1 MQRVLLLR
9 QIGRARKARHLVFLV
24 FALVWCSAKE
34 TYPQDAHQQ
43 LQAGYPSPSE
53 ETRSYLFGSWDGK
66 RDELAAK
73 GIVFDF
79 FYIADLQAN
88 PVGGLRQTQAAW
100 VPIPAPMVI

>member
-9 QIGRARKARHLVFLV
+9 QISRATKAPRLVFLV
-24 FALVWCSAKE
+24 FALVWCSTKE

-43 LQAGYPSPSE
+43 LQAGYSSPSE
-53 ETRSYLFGSWDGK
+53 HTRSYLFGSWDGK

-88 PVGGLRQTQAAW
+88 PVGGLRQTQAGW
-100 VPIPAPMVI
+100 GRIGTD